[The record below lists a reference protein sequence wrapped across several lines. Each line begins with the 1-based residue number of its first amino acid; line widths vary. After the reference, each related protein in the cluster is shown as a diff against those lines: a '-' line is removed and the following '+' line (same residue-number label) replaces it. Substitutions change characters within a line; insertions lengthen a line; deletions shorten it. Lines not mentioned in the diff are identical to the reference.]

1 MWFFKLQWRS
11 SGPIR
16 ALISLRSWQINMLI
30 YFSNYLMRLSTD
42 MNNHYTDQRR
52 VFLAP
57 LEICIFFFSFFFFF
71 FFHFVQKLNNKFYY
85 SFQRFTNSMSSFR
98 FPQFKKFTRSEREP
112 TFDIR
117 SESIGKLSKFQ
128 FLVDKKLVPE

>member
-1 MWFFKLQWRS
+1 
-11 SGPIR
+11 
-16 ALISLRSWQINMLI
+16 
-30 YFSNYLMRLSTD
+30 

-52 VFLAP
+52 VFFAP
-57 LEICIFFFSFFFFF
+57 LEICIFFFSFLFFF
-71 FFHFVQKLNNKFYY
+71 FVQKLNNKFYY

-98 FPQFKKFTRSEREP
+98 FPQFKTFTRSEREP

-117 SESIGKLSKFQ
+117 SESIAKLIKFQ

>member
-1 MWFFKLQWRS
+1 MWFFKPQWRS
-11 SGPIR
+11 SGPMR
-16 ALISLRSWQINMLI
+16 VLISLRSWLVNMLI

-52 VFLAP
+52 VFFAP
-57 LEICIFFFSFFFFF
+57 LEICIFFFSFLFFF
-71 FFHFVQKLNNKFYY
+71 FVQKLNNKFYY

-98 FPQFKKFTRSEREP
+98 FPQFKTFTRSEREP

-117 SESIGKLSKFQ
+117 SESIAKLIKFQ